1 MLPFDEVFSRVSSV
15 LILGFGRE
23 GHSSYAFLKKYF
35 PHLAIGVADSNE
47 TLKTEGIEAA
57 MHLGSGYMQA
67 LDKYDMILKS
77 PGVRLEGVDP
87 QLEKRISSQTDI
99 FLEAYGPQTIGVSG
113 TKGKSTTVSLIY
125 HLLQKSGRKAVLL
138 GNIGKPAF
146 DFIDRIEGDVQVVY
160 ELSAHQLERIHHSPH
175 RGVLLNIFPEHLDYF
190 GSYARY
196 RQAKLNLFRFQK
208 PGDYAFCGEGLQDA
222 GFPCLTASGLE
233 EEFPRGMLLQKA
245 GLRGTHNLKN
255 ILLAF
260 KVLESM
266 GTPLRALPELLSRFR
281 SLPHRMEF
289 VGNYGGVAF
298 YNDSISTVPQS
309 TLAAIE
315 SIPETDTLILGGFDR
330 GLDYRGLAEALSAS
344 AVKNFFFLGKAG
356 KRMLPLFE
364 KAGKDKKLL
373 PATDLYDVFEQLK
386 KLPDVRCCLLSPA
399 AASYDQFH
407 NFEHRGDLFKS
418 LAGKF
423 GGK

>member
-1 MLPFDEVFSRVSSV
+1 MLPFDKVFSRVGSV

-23 GHSSYAFLKKYF
+23 GRSSYAFLKKYY
-35 PHLAIGVADSNE
+35 PQLAIGVADSNE
-47 TLKTEGIEAA
+47 ALDAKGVEAA
-57 MHLGSGYMQA
+57 IHLGSGYLQA
-67 LDKYDMILKS
+67 LANYDLILKS
-77 PGVRLEGVDP
+77 PGVRLESIDP
-87 QLEKRISSQTDI
+87 RLEKRISSQTDI
-99 FLEAYGPQTIGVSG
+99 FLEAYGRQTIGVSG

-146 DFIDRIEGDVQVVY
+146 DFIDRIDGDVQVVY
-160 ELSAHQLERIHHSPH
+160 ELSAHQLERVRHSPH

-190 GSYARY
+190 SSYAHY
-196 RQAKLNLFRFQK
+196 RQAKLNLFCYQK
-208 PGDYAFCGEGLQDA
+208 SGDYAFCGEGLPDVD
-222 GFPCLTASGLE
+222 FPCITASGLE
-233 EEFPRGMLLQKA
+233 EKFSTKMLLQKA
-245 GLRGTHNLKN
+245 GLRGSHNLKN
-255 ILLAF
+255 ILLSF

-266 GTPLRALPELLSRFR
+266 GTPLQALPEMLEGFR
-281 SLPHRMEF
+281 SLPHRLEF
-289 VGNYGGVAF
+289 VGTFGGVAF

-309 TLAAIE
+309 AIVAIK
-315 SIPETDTLILGGFDR
+315 SIPETDTLILGGYDR
-330 GLDYRGLAEALSAS
+330 GLDYQGLAEALAAS

-356 KRMLPLFE
+356 ERMLPLFQ

-373 PATDLYDVFEQLK
+373 PATDLCDVFEQLK

-418 LAGKF
+418 LAREF